1 MKCNARPAD
10 LSAYLDG
17 ELPPEASDAVRA
29 HLAECRHCRDEYRA
43 AEETV
48 RLLHAIPRVPA
59 PESLAEDVV
68 ARLRAERTP
77 RRAARV
83 VRILWPAAAAAC
95 IALALFYL
103 YPPKGPRAAPRGAV
117 TESPPR
123 PPSAEYRVAR
133 APGEEPPGSV
143 REGIGGGRAP
153 ETRHMS
159 LRAKGRASVE
169 EKRAVASRGRRNGL
183 KPLSRQGE
191 TFAAAAK
198 GAHAAEGVPAA
209 GRFFTLE
216 TDRPAYAVAAI
227 RRIAVELNAPP
238 AAASPAAKAAG
249 APAARPDREKKRK
262 RRALTRRPP
271 PSDTLHAAAESPP
284 RVAMR
289 AVGARPPLEAETG
302 RRRLEIEIPADRLA
316 EFVEAVEKMGRL
328 QTGRE
333 PSHPRERLEADL
345 GGARKPGASE
355 ALLRE
360 DLTRKREV
368 EQAQVAPPARLRV
381 TVEVLPAGK

>member
-43 AEETV
+43 AEETA

-68 ARLRAERTP
+68 TRLRAERTP

-103 YPPKGPRAAPRGAV
+103 YPPKGPRAAPRA
-117 TESPPR
+117 SPP
-123 PPSAEYRVAR
+123 STEYRVAR
-133 APGEEPPGSV
+133 APGEEPAGSV

-153 ETRHMS
+153 ETRYMS
-159 LRAKGRASVE
+159 LRAKGRASGE
-169 EKRAVASRGRRNGL
+169 DKRGIASRGRQKVL
-183 KPLSRQGE
+183 EAVSREGGR
-191 TFAAAAK
+191 FAAEAK
-198 GAHAAEGVPAA
+198 ATRAAERAPLAS
-209 GRFFTLE
+209 RFFTLE
-216 TDRPAYAVAAI
+216 TDRPAYAAAAI
-227 RRIAVELNAPP
+227 RRIAVQLNAPP
-238 AAASPAAKAAG
+238 LAPPSAAKAAE
-249 APAARPDREKKRK
+249 APAARWRK
-262 RRALTRRPP
+262 EAK
-271 PSDTLHAAAESPP
+271 
-284 RVAMR
+284 VA
-289 AVGARPPLEAETG
+289 GARPDASPKRHAAGGRREGPPAPMRMIPARLAVEEETG
-302 RRRLEIEIPADRLA
+302 RRRLEIEIPEDRLA

-333 PSHPRERLEADL
+333 PSHPRKRRDADL
-345 GGARKPGASE
+345 EGAKKARESE

-360 DLTRKREV
+360 ERAQKIAAD
-368 EQAQVAPPARLRV
+368 QAQVAPPARLRV
-381 TVEVLPAGK
+381 TIEILPAKK